1 MSCSFI
7 WTSEYAYSKL
17 GSMHSPWFIRLYGGL
32 YTDRQ
37 VRHLLSF
44 AGLSCPSPRCV
55 CELTCVCVVM
65 CVCACVCVHVCVSV
79 YARPV
84 RSSVYIWCRR
94 LSCHVTREVLSQK
107 SMSCGPETGVR
118 PQPAPLP
125 QSHTRP
131 SSAPHLKKNI
141 HLVPGGTPASCFHY
155 CVERREGWEGVCWQQ
170 WAALS
175 LFLSL
180 SLFVLFFHVLV
191 CMSLSCQ

>member
-1 MSCSFI
+1 
-7 WTSEYAYSKL
+7 
-17 GSMHSPWFIRLYGGL
+17 MHSPWFIRLYGGL

-44 AGLSCPSPRCV
+44 AGLSCPSPRCMWAH
-55 CELTCVCVVM
+55 L

-131 SSAPHLKKNI
+131 SSAPHLKKKHSLGSGWHTRI
-141 HLVPGGTPASCFHY
+141 MFPLLRRAQGGVGRCLL
-155 CVERREGWEGVCWQQ
+155 
-170 WAALS
+170 AAVGSTFS
-175 LFLSL
+175 LPLPLTVRPFLSCL
-180 SLFVLFFHVLV
+180 GVYV
-191 CMSLSCQ
+191 CVVSINWDFMRNQR